1 LNGCRIVEAVDGV
14 NKKDDYAVYGIFPEF
29 SKIFEMKNANV

>member
-29 SKIFEMKNANV
+29 LKKKKKKNANV

>member
-1 LNGCRIVEAVDGV
+1 MKGRTGST
-14 NKKDDYAVYGIFPEF
+14 KKSDYVVYGIFPEF